1 VFGFV
6 VAVAVLILVSSGLPA
21 ETGGSKPVAGI
32 IKLLLGGA
40 LLFLA
45 SRQWR
50 SGRAAA
56 GEPKLPKWMSAIDT
70 MTPVRRLV
78 PGFLLSAVDPKNLLL
93 GASAGVSVG
102 AAQLDFASTVV
113 VTVVFNVVAA
123 VTPAAA
129 SQRNDAARALRRFFT
144 ELRLAR

>member
-1 VFGFV
+1 

-93 GASAGVSVG
+93 GASVG
-102 AAQLDFASTVV
+102 AAQLDLASTVV